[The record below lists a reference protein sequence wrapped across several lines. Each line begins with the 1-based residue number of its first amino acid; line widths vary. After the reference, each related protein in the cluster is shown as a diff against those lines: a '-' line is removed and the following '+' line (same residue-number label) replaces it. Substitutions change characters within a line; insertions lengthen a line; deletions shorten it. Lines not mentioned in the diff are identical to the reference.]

1 MTTGFTRHQS
11 NTNSAKN
18 LHHSPKQKGNEMNHT
33 PGPWERE
40 ETYDTISLPIRAE
53 GKVIALVVHADER
66 LPQLTPEELK
76 ANARLIAAAPD
87 LLDCCQRL
95 MPLLNN
101 CKGYVDVVDEAI
113 DLMRSAINKATQGNT
128 Q

>member
-1 MTTGFTRHQS
+1 MS
-11 NTNSAKN
+11 
-18 LHHSPKQKGNEMNHT
+18 HT
-33 PGPWERE
+33 PGPWECETPDGKGLSNEDEFGQWWPHLDDFERE
-40 ETYDTISLPIRAE
+40 ETYDTVSLPIRAE

-76 ANARLIAAAPD
+76 ANARLIASAPD

-95 MPLLNN
+95 IPLLNN

-113 DLMRSAINKATQGNT
+113 DLMRSAINKATQGK
-128 Q
+128 